1 MPQSRHTRMNTLQVI
16 RLRCGTTVFKVGM
29 YVGYGMFPRDYGYG
43 QMGSRTFKG
52 LDNGG
57 FGHLGIVRY
66 WVLLGIVRLLGHN
79 LTCCQLLF

>member
-29 YVGYGMFPRDYGYG
+29 YVGYGMFPRDYGYD

-66 WVLLGIVRLLGHN
+66 
-79 LTCCQLLF
+79 

>member
-1 MPQSRHTRMNTLQVI
+1 MRARTFPEIEKLDCFPDVAS
-16 RLRCGTTVFKVGM
+16 
-29 YVGYGMFPRDYGYG
+29 GMFPRDYGYG

-66 WVLLGIVRLLGHN
+66 
-79 LTCCQLLF
+79 